1 MQKAEPGGEAQAVE
15 RLPAGLHFRAVGLHA
30 VGVADHHGAGP
41 EVEGQLHVFV
51 AVSKKVAAQFEPP
64 VGRAPA
70 GVELDVVDV
79 FGLVGVGEHGA
90 AEGDACAAG
99 VVAARKF
106 EAGGEVFARAV
117 GKVDFGQEYGLAF
130 VQIQAQAGTAAVAL
144 VFFALKAAG
153 KGKVPLRGEL
163 PIGFGKGGI
172 HAVGVAKLVAPA
184 HAADVYGF
192 ILAAAEEIQPGQTFH
207 AAAFGAVVQ
216 YGLPLYFVAA
226 QGGGHALRVYGHG
239 QVDAVVVV
247 ACVHQLVFELE
258 AVANL
263 PGNIPN
269 AGAGAGFKH
278 GLLRQEAGAGGVA
291 HDFVLRGARFDVVE
305 GEAAE
310 EIGIGLGRE
319 EQLEADI
326 GVFHAARVACRVVMH
341 EGLVAFALLAL
352 GTQAEGEVVF
362 HNRAGYHQR
371 AVAGFLV
378 ARAQAH
384 RAFPFLSWVVGA
396 HHDGAGHGV
405 LPAHQALRPAQDFHL
420 PHIPQRLR
428 AESIFVISGRAAVY
442 RQIQTWPRAGEEGHR
457 AHRRAGAVHA
467 AHGGQIVAAAQ
478 IHGIDSLLEQ
488 VGGG

>member
-1 MQKAEPGGEAQAVE
+1 M
-15 RLPAGLHFRAVGLHA
+15 
-30 VGVADHHGAGP
+30 
-41 EVEGQLHVFV
+41 
-51 AVSKKVAAQFEPP
+51 
-64 VGRAPA
+64 
-70 GVELDVVDV
+70 
-79 FGLVGVGEHGA
+79 
-90 AEGDACAAG
+90 
-99 VVAARKF
+99 
-106 EAGGEVFARAV
+106 
-117 GKVDFGQEYGLAF
+117 AF

-153 KGKVPLRGEL
+153 KGEVPLRGEL

-184 HAADVYGF
+184 HATDVYGF
-192 ILAAAEEIQPGQTFH
+192 VLAAAEEIQPGQAFH

-216 YGLPLYFVAA
+216 YGLPLHFVAT
-226 QGGGHALRVYGHG
+226 QGGGHALRVHGHG

-247 ACVHQLVFELE
+247 TGVHQLVFELE
-258 AVANL
+258 AVVNL

-269 AGAGAGFKH
+269 AGSGAGFKH

-310 EIGIGLGRE
+310 EVGIGFRRE

-326 GVFHAARVACRVVMH
+326 GVFHAARVAGGVVMH

-352 GTQAEGEVVF
+352 GTQSEGEVVF

-384 RAFPFLSWVVGA
+384 RAFPFLSRVVGA
-396 HHDGAGHGV
+396 HHDGAGHSV
-405 LPAHQALRPAQDFHL
+405 LPAYQALRPAQDFHL

-428 AESIFVISGRAAVY
+428 AEGVFVISGGAAVY
-442 RQIQTWPRAGEEGHR
+442 RQIQTRPRAGKECHR
-457 AHRRAGAVHA
+457 THRRAGTVHA
-467 AHGGQIVAAAQ
+467 AHSGQIVAAAQ
-478 IHGIDSLLEQ
+478 IHGVDGLLEQ
-488 VGGG
+488 VGGREFVAAAVDIRRGKYIVRSASLEHGTAATFTCNHNIRQLRGSIGFFGVGEIWGGSQQGKQAGAGADMGFHSNYPLLLRLSECNN

>member
-1 MQKAEPGGEAQAVE
+1 MQKAEPGGKAQAVE
-15 RLPAGLHFRAVGLHA
+15 RLPADLHFRAVGLHA
-30 VGVADHHGAGP
+30 VGVADHHGVGP
-41 EVEGQLHVFV
+41 EVEGELHVFI
-51 AVSKKVAAQFEPP
+51 AVGKKVAAQLDPP
-64 VGRAPA
+64 VGRAPT

-90 AEGDACAAG
+90 TEGDAGAAG
-99 VVAARKF
+99 VVAAREF

-130 VQIQAQAGTAAVAL
+130 VQIQAQAGAAAVTL

-153 KGKVPLRGEL
+153 KGEVPLRGEL

-172 HAVGVAKLVAPA
+172 HAVGVAELVASA

-192 ILAAAEEIQPGQTFH
+192 VLAAAEEIQPGQAFH

-216 YGLPLYFVAA
+216 YGLPLHFVAA

-247 ACVHQLVFELE
+247 TGVHQLVFELE

-263 PGNIPN
+263 PGNVPN
-269 AGAGAGFKH
+269 AGAGAGFKYR
-278 GLLRQEAGAGGVA
+278 LLRQEAGAGGVA

-310 EIGIGLGRE
+310 EVGIGFRRE

-326 GVFHAARVACRVVMH
+326 GVFHAARVACGVVMH

-371 AVAGFLV
+371 AIAGFLV
-378 ARAQAH
+378 AHTQAH
-384 RAFPFLSWVVGA
+384 RAFPFLSRVVGT

-405 LPAHQALRPAQDFHL
+405 LPAHQALWPAQDFHL

-428 AESIFVISGRAAVY
+428 AEGVFVVSGGAAVY
-442 RQIQTWPRAGEEGHR
+442 RQIQTRPRTGEEGHR
-457 AHRRAGAVHA
+457 AHRRAGAVHT

-478 IHGIDSLLEQ
+478 IHGVDGLLEQ